1 MRLGSRV
8 VAVTMVWVFLAA
20 CGGPQTSK
28 TVEPP
33 AGPSTSEPTPPSVAN
48 SSPTDAPKP
57 QKLETA
63 NQAIERSNIVLP
75 RLKGARYEATH
86 LDAWM
91 PTVPTS
97 TDTPRGAWKVKQY
110 NASDKYVGWVVLDE
124 ITGDPLQ
131 VGHTG
136 GD

>member
-8 VAVTMVWVFLAA
+8 VAVTMVWVLL
-20 CGGPQTSK
+20 T
-28 TVEPP
+28 
-33 AGPSTSEPTPPSVAN
+33 
-48 SSPTDAPKP
+48 
-57 QKLETA
+57 
-63 NQAIERSNIVLP
+63 
-75 RLKGARYEATH
+75 
-86 LDAWM
+86 DAWM

-110 NASDKYVGWVVLDE
+110 DASDKFVGWVVLDE

-136 GD
+136 G